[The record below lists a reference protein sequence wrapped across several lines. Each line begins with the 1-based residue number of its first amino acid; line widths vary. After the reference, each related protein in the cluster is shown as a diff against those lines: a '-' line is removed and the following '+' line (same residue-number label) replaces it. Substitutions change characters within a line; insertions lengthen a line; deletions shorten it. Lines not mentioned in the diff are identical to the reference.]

1 MLGLVPT
8 STSRS
13 PSDDQPVPPSRR
25 KVAVVAGV
33 VLALVVGLVVV
44 DVTAGGHGQ
53 QPARPGTA
61 VPAPASPP
69 ATAVPSGPT
78 QPKAAGPVQP
88 PADHDLTV
96 PVVTPA
102 GLVWSL
108 WAGEWVPSS
117 AAAGPTHL
125 AGPIAAGYARTPLG
139 SLIAAQQ
146 IGTRLLASPAG
157 GWRTVTLAQVLPGV
171 GRSRYL
177 VARAGTT
184 DEAPPGGFAQ
194 PTAFRFVSWT
204 RDTAVVQ
211 LVARVPNRDGFQ
223 VVTLTL
229 LWRNGD
235 WRLQMQPDGGL
246 SPTAIVVPSPS
257 GFVLWGAPD
266 A

>member
-13 PSDDQPVPPSRR
+13 PSDDQPGPPSRR
-25 KVAVVAGV
+25 KAAVVAGV
-33 VLALVVGLVVV
+33 LLAVAAGLVVV
-44 DVTAGGHGQ
+44 DVTAGGHGRQ
-53 QPARPGTA
+53 AARPGAA
-61 VPAPASPP
+61 VPAPAPP
-69 ATAVPSGPT
+69 PGAAVPSGPS

-102 GLVWSL
+102 GLTWSL

-146 IGTRLLASPAG
+146 IGTRSLASPAG

-177 VARAGTT
+177 LARAGTT